1 MEQGA
6 SDPLFCLLKRQEKRQ
21 RKGRK
26 VFLRLDIALLFS
38 GKESGK
44 NGRISYGTSPA

>member
-1 MEQGA
+1 
-6 SDPLFCLLKRQEKRQ
+6 LKRQEKRQ

-26 VFLRLDIALLFS
+26 LYLRLYTALLFN